1 MKTKNL
7 SNLVS
12 LVQQINSNEHVSK
25 TEPIGQPKVAVEK
38 EKFMY
43 PFKNKDNEITSIG
56 WLIKQPMGSAKKMNS
71 NRWMLYITPSYIDEP
86 EQVNE
91 ILKERYDSGY
101 NIVELRQN
109 SPIVNDSY
117 LEYLNGLDVETSN
130 NIIDNIGKRQV
141 VKNPKT
147 GYLSLD
153 EDNNPIY
160 RDTGLI
166 KSDDL
171 VIFTKTHTVIVPSIK
186 RKYTATLKHYKEI
199 NNNNPK
205 NK

>member
-43 PFKNKDNEITSIG
+43 PFKDKDGEISSIG

-71 NRWMLYITPSYIDEP
+71 NRWMLYITPNYIDEP

-91 ILKERYDSGY
+91 ILKERYDAGY

-117 LEYLNGLDVETSN
+117 LEYLSGLDVETGN
-130 NIIDNIGKRQV
+130 KIIDNIGKRQI
-141 VKNPKT
+141 VKNPKS

-171 VIFTKTHTVIVPSIK
+171 IIFTKTKPVIVPSIK

-199 NNNNPK
+199 NTNSK